1 MVMRVAENGM
11 PNSKRVGRAR
21 IHTTG
26 NHGSDMSLNEKA
38 LWPCSKLYCM
48 RAPITSVVKT
58 ASTNNNVCNKYRRFA
73 RCTTHTVT
81 APCSNAERGNAGS
94 GFGNGGTEERQSNI

>member
-11 PNSKRVGRAR
+11 PSSKRAGCAK

-26 NHGSDMSLNEKA
+26 NHGNDSSANEKA

-58 ASTNNNVCNKYRRFA
+58 VSTNNNVCNQYRCVG
-73 RCTTHTVT
+73 RCTTQTGT
-81 APCSNAERGNAGS
+81 GPCSNAERGNAGS
-94 GFGNGGTEERQSNI
+94 RLGNGGTE